1 MQKCLQCFYQELP
14 VVTSLYS
21 KGLQVVILKKPTLI
35 QNISMRNYKNEINSN
50 CKHDLEKSEQKISLI
65 HWDIYIKVKKER
77 KKNSVVNLTPVT
89 LAV

>member
-1 MQKCLQCFYQELP
+1 MSTVFLP
-14 VVTSLYS
+14 RVTSGNFFVQQGS
-21 KGLQVVILKKPTLI
+21 SGCDFKKAYFN